1 MAFSIGFIIAFF
13 NNKFSIKILRNV
25 FYFIITDSIDV
36 FCIRIYFSCLLHHI
50 KLLFVIKMSCHH
62 SYKIIKFHHVFYLH
76 KFRFIEPSI
85 PYSSIKGYPCMKNVD
100 VLPHIGSTR
109 ILTGRSLLAHQT
121 LLARSSGLY
130 LCDWKKRKNPNPFP
144 IWKIWFGLYWFG
156 AVDGTGFSRLDAV
169 RSAPLSGHTVA

>member
-1 MAFSIGFIIAFF
+1 MAFPICLIVAFF
-13 NNKFSIKILRNV
+13 NNKFTIQIFRNV
-25 FYFIITDSIDV
+25 QNFSITDCVNV
-36 FCIRIYFSCLLHHI
+36 FCIRIYFAFFLHLI
-50 KLLFVIKMSCHH
+50 KLLFVIKVSRHH
-62 SYKIIKFHHVFYLH
+62 INKIIKFRHVFYLH

-85 PYSSIKGYPCMKNVD
+85 PYFSIKGYPCMKNVD

-109 ILTGRSLLAHQT
+109 ILRGRSLLAHQT

-130 LCDWKKRKNPNPFP
+130 LYDRKIRKNPNPFP
-144 IWKIWFGLYWFG
+144 IWKIGFGLYWFG